1 MRILNSKQLVCLST
15 VLALIVPPLMGLAS
29 TADASAQVTI
39 EQASGD
45 SAVATF
51 HSVDSSGC
59 VITDTF
65 VFASVGEIHDPPG
78 APAEFQITGVGLS
91 QFDQCQGLL
100 LKTGLGSSRSALS
113 FQLARDMS
121 SATLSA
127 TVPVAEFV
135 SGTTFNVSVSLNWT
149 GTGDAAHQASNSHE
163 RAPGYTAQTH
173 FNGTFRAGQASGSVS
188 DGVTNYAVG
197 PSIDVTFLEQ
207 SSNGEVSVQHN

>member
-1 MRILNSKQLVCLST
+1 MRTLNSKQLVCLST
-15 VLALIVPPLMGLAS
+15 VLALIVLPLMGLAS

-39 EQASGD
+39 EQVSGD
-45 SAVATF
+45 SALATF

-65 VFASVGEIHDPPG
+65 VFASAGEIHDPPG
-78 APAEFQITGVGLS
+78 GPAGFQVTGVAVS

-100 LKTGLGSSRSALS
+100 LKTGLGTSNNMS

-127 TVPVAEFV
+127 TVPVDELV

-149 GTGDAAHQASNSHE
+149 GTGDAVHQVSNSHE
-163 RAPGYTAQTH
+163 RAPGYTAKTH

-207 SSNGEVSVQHN
+207 SSTGAVSVQHN